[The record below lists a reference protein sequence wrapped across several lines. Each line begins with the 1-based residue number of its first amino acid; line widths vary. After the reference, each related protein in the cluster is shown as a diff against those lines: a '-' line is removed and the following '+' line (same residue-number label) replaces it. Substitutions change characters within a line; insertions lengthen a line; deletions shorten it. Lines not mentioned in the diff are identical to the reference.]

1 VKKVARTRR
10 CAHLNRMGADGM
22 KSIWLRT
29 SSGVGLLVVALGIL
43 LARREDESG
52 TLGVELRSGRFG

>member
-1 VKKVARTRR
+1 
-10 CAHLNRMGADGM
+10 M